1 MQKIGYNK
9 HVHHIAELCKG
20 STRVSES
27 LCLGSIPS
35 SAAKKSNSYELD
47 FFIVSKRT
55 TKSSVP
61 ALFDKF
67 KFIKLIIPQKAQL
80 PKRIFILKVAL
91 KAQYNHLQHPSV

>member
-9 HVHHIAELCKG
+9 HVHTIAELCKG

-61 ALFDKF
+61 ALFDKLEF
-67 KFIKLIIPQKAQL
+67 TSS
-80 PKRIFILKVAL
+80 ILFCTKCVCCILDTSSTESFPYAL
-91 KAQYNHLQHPSV
+91 RSMPLNR